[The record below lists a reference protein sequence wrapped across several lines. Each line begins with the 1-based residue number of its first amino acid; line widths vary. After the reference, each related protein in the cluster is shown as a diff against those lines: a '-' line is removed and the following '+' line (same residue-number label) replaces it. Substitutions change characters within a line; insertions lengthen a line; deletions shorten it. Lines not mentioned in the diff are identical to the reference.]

1 MSANTNP
8 SRRQIPRFLIDV
20 QNADPQLLQKKF
32 RKLESEESERSKQ
45 ANDTASRFS
54 LTIANSKAAGPY
66 NRYMDIMPYNQ
77 TRVKLL
83 SGKTDYINASYLD
96 APGKIRRYIAA
107 QGPLSK
113 TIDDFWLMIWEQN
126 CGVVVMLTQERE
138 KNMPKCARYWPEKDK
153 SLNFDDIGMTVTLE
167 SEGLD
172 PSISSIVRSITL
184 TRKEDDNN
192 EQSLKTRRVTQLHF
206 MGWADHGVPDS
217 PDALL
222 QLISKTNELQ
232 QLHADENNARTQPD
246 AVGPV
251 VVHCSAGVGRTGTF
265 CTVDS
270 AMALLPIMDDDS
282 MDLVFHIIGFFRE
295 QRMRMV
301 QTLRQYQF
309 CYMTLLR
316 KFMLDG
322 ISE

>member
-1 MSANTNP
+1 MNSSP
-8 SRRQIPRFLIDV
+8 RQIPRFLKDV
-20 QNADPQLLQKKF
+20 QNANPQTLQGKF
-32 RKLESEESERSKQ
+32 RKLESEDNERSKH
-45 ANDTASRFS
+45 ANDKDSRFS
-54 LTIANSKAAGPY
+54 LTIASSKAAGPF
-66 NRYMDIMPYNQ
+66 NRYMDIMPYNHS
-77 TRVKLL
+77 RVKLS

-113 TIDDFWLMIWEQN
+113 TIDDFWLMVWEQN

-138 KNMPKCARYWPEKDK
+138 KNLPKCTRYWPEKDK
-153 SLNFDDIGMTVTLE
+153 SFNFDDIGMTVTLE
-167 SEGLD
+167 SEVLD
-172 PSISSIVRSITL
+172 PSISSVMRSITL
-184 TRKEDDNN
+184 TRKDDDNSG
-192 EQSLKTRRVTQLHF
+192 QPSKTRRITQLHF
-206 MGWADHGVPDS
+206 MGWSDHGVPDS

-222 QLISKTNELQ
+222 LLISKTNELQ
-232 QLHADENNARTQPD
+232 QLHADENNARTPPD

-270 AMALLPIMDDDS
+270 VMALLPAMDDDS

-309 CYMTLLR
+309 CYLTLLR

-322 ISE
+322 IHE